1 MTNFFDKNFKTL
13 VIVML
18 LVCTISV
25 LKQHYDIY
33 KIKRK
38 LSSIE
43 TLTENTQYNLNNVKD
58 DLSSEI
64 EDVRRAVILWS
75 N

>member
-18 LVCTISV
+18 LICTISV
-25 LKQHYDIY
+25 LKQHYNLYEIKIDISY
-33 KIKRK
+33 
-38 LSSIE
+38 IE
-43 TLTENTQYNLNNVKD
+43 TVTENTQNNLNSAKD